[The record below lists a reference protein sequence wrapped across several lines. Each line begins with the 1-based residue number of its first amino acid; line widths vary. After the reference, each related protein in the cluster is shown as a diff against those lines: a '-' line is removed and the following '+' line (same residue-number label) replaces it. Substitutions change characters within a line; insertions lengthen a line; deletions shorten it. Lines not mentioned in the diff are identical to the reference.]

1 VAEDAEQAAVA
12 VGPEHAINVIP
23 GVIFLVR
30 TDEIEHDLIARE
42 YGIFAHTGHEETH
55 GTCSERLNANIT
67 GVRSTRRLLI

>member
-42 YGIFAHTGHEETH
+42 YAYSLTLVMKKRM